1 MADFMSGL
9 LGIGQEEDPSAA
21 AQRAGLLGIASQLLS
36 AGGPSLTP
44 TSLGQA
50 LGPAILGGRQ
60 MAQQSMTESSAR
72 MLQQQKIKE
81 DAQFKQML
89 PQVFVDGKPD
99 YTKLQQLVSMFPER
113 GRVVADALQKAAGPD
128 TIQVDVGNEI
138 QIRTK
143 QGDIVS
149 RIPKGVAPQAAQRE
163 TFTLNPELGILVG
176 TLGSIRPATMPDGT
190 PLLKPNKIALDAPT
204 QAFMQSNFGTTDFT
218 KLAPE
223 QQNIVQIFKN
233 APSAKDAEQLRVEAA
248 KAADEFGIPVTPII
262 TREQLL
268 QGVKP
273 PAGTGTTTPQQT
285 QTSAPI
291 TLPPDIASAPLK
303 PNEVPLIQS
312 TVLTPKQK
320 RDLELARPTT
330 MGSVEYVVNTNRQM
344 RDTIKEILANP
355 GFNDAFGL
363 GGETKSKVP
372 GSPAAN
378 VRSRLEQLQGNLFV
392 EAITAMRNASK
403 TGAAVGSAT
412 EKEGAKLESSR
423 AAIQQ
428 FQSSDAARQELTR
441 LLKQLDD
448 AEKSTV
454 NAFNRTYGKTEFNFA
469 PPAAPTAGNR
479 KPLNAI
485 FGQ

>member
-9 LGIGQEEDPSAA
+9 LGLGQEEDPRAA

-44 TSLGQA
+44 TSFGQA

-72 MLQQQKIKE
+72 QLQQQKQKE

-89 PQVFVDGKPD
+89 PQVFVNGKPD

-149 RIPKGVAPQAAQRE
+149 RIPKGLAPQAPQRE
-163 TFTLNPELGILVG
+163 TFSFDKDLGMFVG
-176 TLGSIRPATMPDGT
+176 SLGSTRPLSMPDGST
-190 PLLKPNKIALDAPT
+190 FKPTSKISLDAPT
-204 QAFMQSNFGTTDFT
+204 QAFMQSKFGTTDFT
-218 KLAPE
+218 KLNPE
-223 QQNIVQIFKN
+223 QQNVVQIFKN
-233 APSAKDAEQLRVEAA
+233 APSGKDAEQLRIDAA
-248 KAADEFGIPVTPII
+248 KAADEFGVPIAPVI

-268 QGVKP
+268 QGATP
-273 PAGTGTTTPQQT
+273 PAGTTTPPQT
-285 QTSAPI
+285 QTSAPV
-291 TLPPDIASAPLK
+291 TLPPDVASAPLK

-344 RDTIKEILANP
+344 RDTVREILNSP

-378 VRSRLEQLQGNLFV
+378 VRSRLEQLQGNLFI
-392 EAITAMRNASK
+392 EALTAMRSASK
-403 TGAAVGSAT
+403 TGAAVGSVT
-412 EKEGAKLESSR
+412 EKEGDKLQASR

-428 FQSSDAARQELTR
+428 FQSAESARKELTR

-448 AEKSTV
+448 AEKNTV

-469 PPAAPTAGNR
+469 PPAAPAAGNR

>member
-9 LGIGQEEDPSAA
+9 LGIGQEEDPRAA

-72 MLQQQKIKE
+72 MLQQQKQQE
-81 DAQFKQML
+81 EAAFKKML
-89 PQVFVDGKPD
+89 PEVFVNGKPD

-113 GRVVADALQKAAGPD
+113 GRVVADALQKAAGPE
-128 TIQVDVGNEI
+128 TVQVDLGNVVE
-138 QIRTK
+138 IRTK
-143 QGDIVS
+143 QGDVVA
-149 RIPKGVAPQAAQRE
+149 RIPKGAAPQAPQRE
-163 TFTLNPELGILVG
+163 TFSLNPELGVLVG
-176 TLGSIRPATMPDGT
+176 SLGTIRPATLPDGT
-190 PLLKPNKIALDAPT
+190 PLLRPGKITLDGPT
-204 QAFMQSNFGTTDFT
+204 QAFMQSKFGTTDFT
-218 KLAPE
+218 KLNPD
-223 QQNIVQIFKN
+223 QQNVVQIFKN
-233 APSAKDAEQLRVEAA
+233 APSGKDAEQLRIDAA
-248 KAADEFGIPVTPII
+248 KAADEFGVPIAPVI
-262 TREQLL
+262 TREMLL
-268 QGVKP
+268 QGATP
-273 PAGTGTTTPQQT
+273 PTGTATPQQT

-291 TLPPDIASAPLK
+291 TLPPDVASAPLK

-320 RDLELARPTT
+320 RELELTRPAT

-344 RDTIKEILANP
+344 RDTITEILNNP

-378 VRSRLEQLQGNLFV
+378 VRSRLEQLKGNLFV

-412 EKEGAKLESSR
+412 EKEGDKLEASR

-428 FQSSDAARQELTR
+428 FQSSESARQELTR
-441 LLKQLDD
+441 LLKQLED

-454 NAFNRTYGKTEFNFA
+454 NAFNRTYGKTDFNFA
-469 PPAAPTAGNR
+469 PPAAPAAGNR

>member
-9 LGIGQEEDPSAA
+9 LGIGQEEDPRAA

-72 MLQQQKIKE
+72 QLQQQKMKE
-81 DAQFKQML
+81 EAQFKQML

-99 YTKLQQLVSMFPER
+99 YVKLQQLVSMFPER
-113 GRVVADALQKAAGPD
+113 GRIVADALQKAAGPE

-149 RIPKGVAPQAAQRE
+149 RIPKGLAPQAPQRE
-163 TFTLNPELGILVG
+163 TFSFDKDLGMFVG
-176 TLGSIRPATMPDGT
+176 SLGSTRPLSMPDGST
-190 PLLKPNKIALDAPT
+190 FKPTSKISLDAPT
-204 QAFMQSNFGTTDFT
+204 QAFMQSKFGTTDFT
-218 KLAPE
+218 KLNPE
-223 QQNIVQIFKN
+223 QQNVVQIFKN
-233 APSAKDAEQLRVEAA
+233 APSGKDAEQLRIDAA
-248 KAADEFGIPVTPII
+248 RAADEFGIPIAPVI

-268 QGVKP
+268 QGVTP
-273 PAGTGTTTPQQT
+273 PAGTTTPQQT

-291 TLPPDIASAPLK
+291 TLPPDVASAPLK

-344 RDTIKEILANP
+344 RDTVKEILNSP
-355 GFNDAFGL
+355 GFDDAFGL

-378 VRSRLEQLQGNLFV
+378 VRSRLEQLTGSLFV
-392 EAITAMRNASK
+392 EALTAMRNASK
-403 TGAAVGSAT
+403 TGAAVGSVT
-412 EKEGAKLESSR
+412 EKEGSKLEASR

-428 FQSSDAARQELTR
+428 FQSAESARKELTR
-441 LLKQLDD
+441 LLRQLEG
-448 AEKSTV
+448 AEGSVV
-454 NAFNRTYGKTEFNFA
+454 NAYKRTYGDAKFNFA
-469 PPAAPTAGNR
+469 PPAPPSGDSRT
-479 KPLNAI
+479 PLTTLI
-485 FGQ
+485 PR

>member
-9 LGIGQEEDPSAA
+9 LGIGQEEDPRAA
-21 AQRAGLLGIASQLLS
+21 AQRSGLLGIASQLLS

-44 TSLGQA
+44 TSFGQA

-72 MLQQQKIKE
+72 QLQQQKIKE
-81 DAQFKQML
+81 EAQFKQML

-149 RIPKGVAPQAAQRE
+149 RIPKGLAPQAPQRE
-163 TFTLNPELGILVG
+163 TFLFDKDLGMFVG
-176 TLGSIRPATMPDGT
+176 SLGSTRPLSMPDGST
-190 PLLKPNKIALDAPT
+190 FKPTSKISLDAPT
-204 QAFMQSNFGTTDFT
+204 QAFMQSKFGTTDFT
-218 KLAPE
+218 KLNPE
-223 QQNIVQIFKN
+223 QQNVVQIFKN
-233 APSAKDAEQLRVEAA
+233 APSGTDAEKLRVEGL
-248 KAADEFGIPVTPII
+248 KAQDEFGIPVAPII

-268 QGVKP
+268 QGVTP
-273 PAGTGTTTPQQT
+273 PTGTTTPQQT
-285 QTSAPI
+285 QTSAPV
-291 TLPPDIASAPLK
+291 TLPPDVASAPLK
-303 PNEVPLIQS
+303 PNEVPLIES

-320 RDLELARPTT
+320 RDLVLSRPTT

-344 RDTIKEILANP
+344 RNTIKEILNNP

-378 VRSRLEQLQGNLFV
+378 VRSRLEQLQGNLFI
-392 EAITAMRNASK
+392 EALTAMRSASK
-403 TGAAVGSAT
+403 TGAAVGSVT
-412 EKEGAKLESSR
+412 EKEGDKLQASR

-428 FQSSDAARQELTR
+428 FQSAESARQELNR

-448 AEKSTV
+448 AEKNTV
-454 NAFNRTYGKTEFNFA
+454 NAFSRTYGKTEFNFA
-469 PPAAPTAGNR
+469 PLAPPSGTNR
-479 KPLNAI
+479 KPLNSI
-485 FGQ
+485 FGG